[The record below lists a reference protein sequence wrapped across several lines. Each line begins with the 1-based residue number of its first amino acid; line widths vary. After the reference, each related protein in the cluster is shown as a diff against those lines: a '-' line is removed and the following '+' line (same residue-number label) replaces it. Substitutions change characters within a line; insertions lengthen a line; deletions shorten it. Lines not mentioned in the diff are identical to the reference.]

1 LPTPANLSALIIFDQ
16 THLPQLQKDAG
27 FGPLLEPPVS
37 GGTGTDAC
45 GVQGVPLTTRPQ
57 HEEDGIHGLAG
68 FDRRVMTAQR
78 MRLAGR

>member
-1 LPTPANLSALIIFDQ
+1 LVIFEQ
-16 THLPQLQKDAG
+16 AHLPQFQKDAG
-27 FGPLLEPPVS
+27 LGPRLEPPVG

-68 FDRRVMTAQR
+68 LHGRIMTAQR
-78 MRLAGR
+78 MGLAGRQ